1 LFGVEQLYVFIWW
14 LIMQALGW
22 VVLPVSMRLLRWLP
36 DRGYAFSKSIGLLLV
51 SFVLWIGASSGFL
64 RNDLGSIILSILIL
78 AALSAWVAQRW
89 GGRSLGQELGDL
101 RTFIRQHRAMIVTVE
116 VLFALAF
123 IAWAVLRAY
132 ATFKI
137 NETGGEKFMEI
148 AFLNAILRSPKFP
161 PLDPW
166 LSGFA
171 ISYYYFGYVMMALM
185 TRLSGVPAG
194 VGFDLYDALLFA
206 LTAVGSFGVVYNLI
220 AANLRRKAGNVAG
233 GAGTSQS
240 LSFGLLGA
248 LLVTFMGNLEGLL
261 EALHSRGLLSQ
272 TFWEWVAIPNLASA
286 PVSGSFYPGGNN
298 WLWWWRASRVLN
310 DLDLNGTPVGAQSI
324 TEFPFF
330 SFLLGDNHPHVL
342 ALPFVLLGIAL
353 AFNLLLRQIGQARI
367 RLDSVQESGEDLVD
381 VRPGRPAWWNPVGL
395 SLGGDWY
402 LFLLYAVALGAL
414 AFLNTWD
421 FPIYLGL
428 TLLAYLLGEILRE
441 RQFDR
446 ALIVRGIVL
455 GVAWLVTAILI
466 YIFFYISFSSQA
478 SGVVPYVFP
487 PTRLPQYLVIFGV
500 FIFILGWFL
509 VAYARTQS
517 RRGAAVW
524 SLSLRGWLGVM
535 LVTLGVFAL
544 VLLVAA
550 LSDVGRQLL
559 GGAVANPLLQAALGG
574 RTLSEALRTAL
585 GYRLRDPWLF
595 LLLSALISLVVANG
609 IARLRQADEEQPD
622 SDLQPSIFSAVDYF
636 VFLLIFTGLCLT
648 LSTEFLYLRDSF
660 GVRMNTVFKFY
671 YQAWVMLGC
680 ASAYAAWWLTRRA
693 AGVLSSLSR
702 NAFTAFATL
711 LILGGM
717 VYTFLSIYSRVEGF
731 RSPPNLD
738 GASAVARSHPD
749 DWAAIQWLQANVTGS
764 PVILEAPGKSY
775 NYEGRISAFTGLP
788 AVLGWALHEG
798 QWRGTY
804 TEQGLRETDIRTI
817 YTTNDT
823 SLALELLQKYD
834 VRYIILGSPEIVY
847 IEQQCTQGGVSCNPG
862 SALRKF
868 EILFEPVFNSGQVT
882 IYSVP

>member
-1 LFGVEQLYVFIWW
+1 VLSVFIWW
-14 LIMQALGW
+14 LIMQVLGW
-22 VVLPVSMRLLRWLP
+22 AALPVCMRLLRWLP

-51 SFVLWIGASSGFL
+51 SFILWIGASSGFL
-64 RNDLGSIILSILIL
+64 RNDLGSILLSILIL
-78 AALSAWVAQRW
+78 AGFSAWVAQRW
-89 GGRSLGQELGDL
+89 HGRSLNQGLADL
-101 RTFIRQHRAMIVTVE
+101 RTFIRQHKVMILTVE

-148 AFLNAILRSPKFP
+148 AFLNAILRSRQFP

-171 ISYYYFGYVMMALM
+171 VSYYYFGYVMMALL

-206 LTAVGSFGVVYNLI
+206 LTAVASFGVVYNLI
-220 AANLRRKAGNVAG
+220 AANLKRRAG
-233 GAGTSQS
+233 GVVDRVSSQPIS
-240 LSFGLLGA
+240 YGLLGA
-248 LLVTFMGNLEGLL
+248 LLVTAMGNLEGLL
-261 EALHSRGLLSQ
+261 EALHAKGLLPQ
-272 TFWEWVAIPNLASA
+272 AFWDWIAIPNLVTA

-310 DLDLNGTPVGAQSI
+310 DLDLNGQPIGAQSI

-353 AFNLLLRQIGQARI
+353 AFNLLMRQISQARI
-367 RLDSVQESGEDLVD
+367 RMEPAEEGGKGELVD
-381 VRPGRPAWWNPVGL
+381 VTPGRSAWWNPVGG
-395 SLGGDWY
+395 SLGGDWFT
-402 LFLLYAVALGAL
+402 FLLYAIALGAL

-428 TLLAYLLGEILRE
+428 TLLAYLLGEIS
-441 RQFDR
+441 RQGHLDR
-446 ALIVRGIVL
+446 ALILRSGVL
-455 GVAWLVTAILI
+455 GAGWLVAAVSF

-487 PTRLPQYLVIFGV
+487 PTRLPQYLVIFGA

-509 VAYARTQS
+509 AAYAFTQS
-517 RRGAAVW
+517 KHGIAIW
-524 SLSLRGWLGVM
+524 SLSLRWWLGVM
-535 LVTLGVFAL
+535 MITMGVFAL

-559 GGAVANPLLQAALGG
+559 GGSVENPILQSVLGG
-574 RTLSEALRTAL
+574 RSLSEALRTAL

-595 LLLSALISLVVANG
+595 LLLSALISLTVANV
-609 IARLRQADEEQPD
+609 ISRLRGVEALLAMDEQPPH
-622 SDLQPSIFSAVDYF
+622 LSAVDYF
-636 VFLLIFTGLCLT
+636 VFLLIFIGLCLT

-671 YQAWVMLGC
+671 YQAWVMMGC
-680 ASAYAAWWLTRRA
+680 ASAYAVWWLIRRTTA
-693 AGVLSSLSR
+693 VFGQMLRTVFIAG
-702 NAFTAFATL
+702 ATF

-717 VYTFLSIYSRVEGF
+717 VYSLMSSYTRVEGF
-731 RSPPNLD
+731 RSQPDLD
-738 GASAVARSHPD
+738 GASVIARNYPD
-749 DWAAIQWLQANVTGS
+749 DWAAIEWLQANVVGN

-804 TEQGLRETDIRTI
+804 TEQAMREADISTI
-817 YTTNDT
+817 YTTNDPR
-823 SLALELLQKYD
+823 LALELLKKYD
-834 VRYIILGSPEIVY
+834 VRYLILGIPEHSY
-847 IEQQCTQGGVSCNPG
+847 IERQCSQGGVRCNPS

-868 EILFEPVFNSGQVT
+868 EILFDPVFNSGQVT